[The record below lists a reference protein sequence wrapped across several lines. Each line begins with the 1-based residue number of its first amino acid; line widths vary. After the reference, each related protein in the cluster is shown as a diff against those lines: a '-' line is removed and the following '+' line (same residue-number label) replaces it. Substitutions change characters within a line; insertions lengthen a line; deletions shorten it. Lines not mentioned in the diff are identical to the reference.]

1 IAFVKAHKA
10 DFARA
15 LEAIESRNQEQTS
28 LEQGWC
34 AIEAKLDH
42 IEAQQ
47 QKQRWVRIRRAAAV
61 AACIMVAVPLL
72 LIFSKSPKPPIST
85 PTQVASDFS
94 IEMLYDS
101 GPMSVAPGQQ
111 LRTPPTSS
119 RPSS

>member
-1 IAFVKAHKA
+1 MDCRQAQILMTPHIMSYPEPSSNQYAQFEAHLAFCPLCADEYRQTRETIAFVKAHKA

-47 QKQRWVRIRRAAAV
+47 H
-61 AACIMVAVPLL
+61 
-72 LIFSKSPKPPIST
+72 
-85 PTQVASDFS
+85 
-94 IEMLYDS
+94 
-101 GPMSVAPGQQ
+101 
-111 LRTPPTSS
+111 
-119 RPSS
+119 